1 MCVFCQRDTLSNI
14 LYQSEHFLLLAD
26 HAPVVAGH
34 ILILPRDHYT
44 CYGAVPE
51 PLDEEFLDLKALV
64 TGFCRATYQDPVFF
78 EHGIFHQTVF
88 HAHLHVIPIG
98 SFPDDIATIATEA
111 GRTVA
116 SQADIRD
123 WYEAQGHYF
132 YLERLVGDD
141 GASHAAIFPPSQQ
154 LYYRVLGLLR
164 EQTGPPGG
172 WSPQPMRRLTGARK
186 VQELTTAW
194 RRYAD

>member
-34 ILILPRDHYT
+34 ILIVPRDHYT
-44 CYGAVPE
+44 CYGAVPA
-51 PLDEEFLDLKALV
+51 PLDAEFLHLKALV
-64 TGFCRATYQDPVFF
+64 TGFCRATYRTPVFF
-78 EHGIFHQTVF
+78 EHGVFHQTVF
-88 HAHLHVIPIG
+88 HAHLHVIPVG

-111 GRTVA
+111 GRPVV

-123 WYEAQGHYF
+123 WYETQGHYF

-141 GASHAAIFPPSQQ
+141 GVPHAAIYPPNQQ

-172 WSPQPMRRLTGARK
+172 WSPQPMRRLTGTRK
-186 VQELTTAW
+186 VQELTSAW

>member
-14 LYQSEHFLLLAD
+14 LYETKHFLLLAD

-34 ILILPRDHYT
+34 MLILPRDHYT
-44 CYGAVPE
+44 CYGAVPAS
-51 PLDEEFLDLKALV
+51 LDAEFLDLKTLV
-64 TGFCRATYQDPVFF
+64 TDFCRATYEAPVFF
-78 EHGIFHQTVF
+78 EHGVFHQTVY
-88 HAHLHVIPIG
+88 HAHLHAIPVG
-98 SFPDDIATIATEA
+98 SFSDDIAAIAAEA
-111 GRTVA
+111 GRPIA

-123 WYEAQGHYF
+123 WYETLGDYF
-132 YLERLVGDD
+132 YLERLIGVDNS
-141 GASHAAIFPPSQQ
+141 SHAAIFPPNQQ

-172 WSPQPMRRLTGARK
+172 WSPQPLRRLTSTGKIQA
-186 VQELTTAW
+186 LAGAW